1 MSKKVTYIIP
11 LHKKDDRVF
20 KAISSVPVGM
30 PVIVSIPDGLKTWLN
45 KGIDKLG
52 ERKDQVTFVR
62 SKGGFNYP
70 HLVNLALAEVGECD
84 FISVLEFDDTLMP
97 NAHRILDTYS
107 EAWPEAEILAP
118 LSCVVKIA
126 EDQDKPVLIGIA
138 NEATLAPGMAEQ
150 YGYLDFNMMLR
161 TNFIFVNGCY
171 IKPSVFED
179 YGRFKE
185 NFDMFYDYEWA
196 LRVVY
201 NGGIIRSIPKATHF
215 HALTDDGAFETQ
227 KAAPQ
232 AIRENWLGAARR
244 EYFFEED
251 REISFN

>member
-1 MSKKVTYIIP
+1 MSKQVSYIIP
-11 LHKKDDRVF
+11 LQKKDDRVF
-20 KAISSVPVGM
+20 NAINSVPVGM

-45 KGIDKLG
+45 KGIGKLG
-52 ERKDQVTFVR
+52 ERKDRVTFVM
-62 SKGGFNYP
+62 SKDKTSYP
-70 HLVNLALAEVGECD
+70 ALVNLALTEVGECD
-84 FISVLEFDDTLMP
+84 YISILEFDDTLMP
-97 NAHRILDTYS
+97 NAHRILDAYAEDWTD
-107 EAWPEAEILAP
+107 AEILAP
-118 LSCVVKIA
+118 LSCVVKID
-126 EDQDKPVLIGIA
+126 ESQEKPVLVGVA
-138 NEATLAPGMAEQ
+138 NEATLAPGLAEQ

-161 TNFIFVNGCY
+161 TNFLFVNGCY

-232 AIRENWLGAARR
+232 SVRDNWLGAARR